1 MGGGPDRAASVVGM
15 TDPLDQALLDAHA
28 RGDTS
33 ALIRLYHEA
42 AETAQ
47 DEQATGFF
55 LTHAYV
61 FALEAGDDR
70 ASFLKDA
77 LIRLGRDIP
86 APPDL

>member
-1 MGGGPDRAASVVGM
+1 M

-28 RGDTS
+28 RSDIRS
-33 ALIRLYHEA
+33 LIRLYHEA
-42 AETAQ
+42 AKTAQ

-70 ASFLKDA
+70 AADLKDA
-77 LIRLGRDIP
+77 LVRLGRDIP

>member
-1 MGGGPDRAASVVGM
+1 M

-28 RGDTS
+28 QGDTKS
-33 ALIRLYHEA
+33 LIRLYHEA
-42 AETAQ
+42 AEAAQ

-70 ASFLKDA
+70 AAGLKDA
-77 LIRLGRDIP
+77 LVRLGRDVP
-86 APPDL
+86 APSDL